1 MSTSR
6 PQQSPQR
13 NGGPPAVPPTA
24 AAVAGEYG
32 PPPAPFTDRAHE
44 DVIEASFDRA
54 TAYERLG
61 DFERAL
67 EWLDRAAAINGD
79 LPPAY
84 QALRDRCIRAGAL
97 RLRPTGRDRT

>member
-67 EWLDRAAAINGD
+67 EWLDRAATIIGD

-84 QALRDRCIRAGAL
+84 LALRDRCIRAGAL